1 MRASIPFQ
9 SKLARTGTHVL
20 NIAQP
25 IALHARYLADKPA
38 LIERDRVMTFAE
50 LGDAVA
56 RTAAHFSSLGVR
68 PGDNVA
74 VALQE
79 HIGTPIVWFALA
91 HLGARMLPMDWRWM
105 LPEQQGFIDTFRP
118 RLMLVEPDRRVPE
131 NVTITVHDAAWRDSV
146 ARADPAFPMAAG
158 GAAPATVYITSG
170 TTGVSKAYSHSHASF
185 LDVMISMWLGLD
197 IGPDDRCLSTMPL
210 AYTAGRSTGMATL
223 LRGGT
228 FIVHPAFTSA
238 RDILTACARHRI
250 NAMTCAPGLLRG
262 LLELAPASGL
272 LLPEFRRL
280 VSVGAQLFPEE
291 TRRIRTS
298 VTPNLVN
305 YYGSSGSGSISSI
318 GGDALDRKPGSV
330 GRPMYGVEI
339 QIVDDDDRLLPPGET
354 GWLRARG
361 LGNALGIDPP
371 DPDDRTYRDG
381 WHYPGDYAVID
392 NDGFIFLQ
400 GRDAEMINVGGV
412 VVFAPEVERAIAAC
426 PVVREAAVAGRPT
439 ATGDEEIVAAVV
451 AQSGATPETIMAH
464 CRQHLASYKRPRH
477 IRLVDSLPRNSN
489 GKVLRDTLLALFD
502 AP

>member
-1 MRASIPFQ
+1 
-9 SKLARTGTHVL
+9 V

-25 IALHARYLADKPA
+25 IALHARYIADKPA

-79 HIGTPIVWFALA
+79 HIGTPIVWFGLA
-91 HLGARMLPMDWRWM
+91 RLGARMLPMDWRWM

-131 NVTITVHDAAWRDSV
+131 NVSITVHDKAWRDAV
-146 ARADPAFPMAAG
+146 VRADPAFPMAPG
-158 GAAPATVYITSG
+158 GDAPATVYITSG
-170 TTGVSKAYSHSHASF
+170 TTGVSKAYSHSHTSF
-185 LDVMISMWLGLD
+185 LDVMVSMWLGLD
-197 IGPDDRCLSTMPL
+197 VGPADRCLSTMPL
-210 AYTAGRSTGMATL
+210 AYTAGRSIGMATL

-228 FIVHPAFTSA
+228 FVVHPAFTSA
-238 RDILTACARHRI
+238 RDVLTACARHRI

-262 LLELAPASGL
+262 LLDLAPESGL

-291 TRRIRTS
+291 IRRIRAT
-298 VTPNLVN
+298 VTPHLVN

-318 GGDALDRKPGSV
+318 GGDELDRKPGSV

-339 QIVDDDDRLLPPGET
+339 QIVDDDGRVLPSGET
-354 GWLRARG
+354 GWLRSRG
-361 LGNALGIDPP
+361 PGAAIDIDPP
-371 DPDDRTYRDG
+371 DLDDRTFRGG

-392 NDGFIFLQ
+392 KDGFIFLQ
-400 GRDAEMINVGGV
+400 GRDADMINVGGV
-412 VVFAPEVERAIAAC
+412 VVFAPEIERAMAAC
-426 PVVREAAVAGRPT
+426 PLVREAAVAGRPT

-451 AQSGATPETIMAH
+451 AQPGATPDAIVAH

-477 IRLVDSLPRNSN
+477 VRLVDSLPRNSN
-489 GKVLRDTLLALFD
+489 GKVVKDTLLALFD

>member
-1 MRASIPFQ
+1 
-9 SKLARTGTHVL
+9 L

-50 LGDAVA
+50 LVDAVA
-56 RTAAHFSSLGVR
+56 RTAAHISSLGVR
-68 PGDNVA
+68 AGDNVA

-79 HIGTPIVWFALA
+79 HIGTPIVWFGLA
-91 HLGARMLPMDWRWM
+91 HLGARLLPMDWRWM

-118 RLMLVEPDRRVPE
+118 RLMLVEPDRRVPA
-131 NVTITVHDAAWRDSV
+131 NVTIAVHDATWRETV

-185 LDVMISMWLGLD
+185 LDVMVSMWLGLD
-197 IGPDDRCLSTMPL
+197 VGSADRCLSTMPL
-210 AYTAGRSTGMATL
+210 AYTAGRSIGMATL

-238 RDILTACARHRI
+238 RDVLTACARHRI
-250 NAMTCAPGLLRG
+250 NTMTCAPGLLRG
-262 LLELAPASGL
+262 LLDLAPASGL

-291 TRRIRTS
+291 IRRVRTS
-298 VTPNLVN
+298 VTPHLVN

-318 GGDALDRKPGSV
+318 GGDDFDRKPGSV

-339 QIVDDDDRLLPPGET
+339 QIVDDSDRLLPPGET

-361 LGNALGIDPP
+361 PGSALGIDPP
-371 DPDDRTYRDG
+371 DPDDRTYRNG

-392 NDGFIFLQ
+392 DEGFIFLQ
-400 GRDAEMINVGGV
+400 GRDADMINVGGV

-451 AQSGATPETIMAH
+451 GQPGATPDTIVAH

-489 GKVLRDTLLALFD
+489 GKVIKNTLLALFD